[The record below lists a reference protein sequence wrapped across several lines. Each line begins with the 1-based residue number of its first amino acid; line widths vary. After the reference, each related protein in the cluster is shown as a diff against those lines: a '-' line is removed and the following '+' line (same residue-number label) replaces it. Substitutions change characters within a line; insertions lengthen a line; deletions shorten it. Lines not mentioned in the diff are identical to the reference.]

1 MAKENNGSFA
11 SNRKKKYI
19 YIYAFFFKRKI
30 VFFFWELATNW
41 CDGLP
46 RSLSFVF
53 YFLTIDFFVFC
64 FFFFFELDD
73 RFFKEWCIMVLDN
86 RLIMVL
92 DFYGPINNKHYLY
105 VFTIIVPMNNMACG
119 IINWMNCVT

>member
-1 MAKENNGSFA
+1 MLNEKWQKKIMAALRQIE
-11 SNRKKKYI
+11 KKKIYI

-53 YFLTIDFFVFC
+53 YS
-64 FFFFFELDD
+64 
-73 RFFKEWCIMVLDN
+73 
-86 RLIMVL
+86 
-92 DFYGPINNKHYLY
+92 
-105 VFTIIVPMNNMACG
+105 
-119 IINWMNCVT
+119 